1 MDLERSERNVIE
13 MSNKGLLFA
22 ILSAFIYGFNVIVEK
37 YYINYI
43 DSNNILFLMYLG
55 AGLGLYLVHKSI
67 KKKGKNTQNKITKKD
82 IPKVILI
89 VLFELGASFFL
100 IEALKNINASLVSL
114 LSVFE
119 IIATSIVAYL
129 FFKDPIYKNELT
141 AIIIVVI
148 ASIILN
154 FDDGAFSGINISSI
168 LVIIAC
174 ICWGFENNLTA
185 SISNK
190 EPSLFTSIKCTAVAI
205 MYLIIMIISGNIIF
219 NPLLIIIGFFTYG
232 LGILFYAISTRY
244 LNASKAT
251 LVFSLSPI
259 FSIILSVIIYK
270 DILTIPFFI
279 STFLMISAIF
289 IMNKDIINDYSKI
302 KKS

>member
-1 MDLERSERNVIE
+1 MN
-13 MSNKGLLFA
+13 NKGLVFA

-55 AGLGLYLVHKSI
+55 AGLELYLVHRTI
-67 KKKGKNTQNKITKKD
+67 KKKGKNTKDKITKKD

-119 IIATSIVAYL
+119 IIMTSIVAYL
-129 FFKDPIYKNELT
+129 FFKDPLYKNELL
-141 AIIIVVI
+141 AIVIVVI

-154 FDDGAFSGINISSI
+154 FDDGAFNGININSI
-168 LVIIAC
+168 LVVIAC
-174 ICWGFENNLTA
+174 MCWGFENNLTA
-185 SISNK
+185 SISHK
-190 EPSLFTSIKCTAVAI
+190 EPSLFTSIKCTAVAV
-205 MYLIIMIISGNIIF
+205 MYLFIMFISRATF
-219 NPLLIIIGFFTYG
+219 VVNPLLMIIGFFTYG

-244 LNASKAT
+244 LHASKAT

-270 DILTIPFFI
+270 DVLTIPFFI
-279 STFLMISAIF
+279 STALMIIAILV
-289 IMNKDIINDYSKI
+289 MNKEIVNDYSE
-302 KKS
+302 